1 MVLQVK
7 TSAYEAKTQEIAKIL
22 LGATQENRNFFSALR
37 DQMRWDDR
45 ILAWAMS
52 NPGLRV
58 QLFRFI
64 DTLPA
69 LHSKS
74 EIAAHLQEYLGD
86 ESVELPS
93 ALKVMLN
100 FANPD
105 SMPGQVAATTVATA
119 VETLA
124 HRYIAGE
131 NIKQVLK
138 TIERLRKD
146 KMAFTV
152 DLLGEAVITEAEAQ
166 SYLERYLDLM
176 QQLAEAAKNWA
187 TVPLIDQAD
196 GEPLPK
202 VQVSVKLTAF
212 YSQFDPLDPQGSEAR
227 VSDRIRILLR
237 RAKELG
243 VAVHFDMEQY
253 EYKDLIFNILKKLLL
268 EEEFRSRT
276 DIGMT
281 IQAYLRDSEQDA
293 KALIDWAKERG
304 YPMTIRL
311 VKGAYWDQ
319 ETIKAEQ
326 KHWPQPVYNDKA
338 ATDANFENITQ
349 LLLENHQYVY
359 AAIGSHNVRSQAHAM
374 AIAQSL
380 KVPSRCFEMQVLYG
394 MGDKLAKALVD
405 QGYRVRV
412 YCPYGELLPGMA
424 YLIRRLLENTA
435 NSSFLRQ
442 NLENR
447 PVEELLAPPTF
458 KQEDKEKVARGDGRR
473 ELVATDTDDKVARGE
488 GRREF
493 RTLEE
498 NGKTAVKF
506 VGAADTDYAE
516 EESRKESQQALQ
528 TVRQQLGKTY
538 LPLIN
543 GEYVNTQEMINS
555 VNPSNYTEVVGKI
568 GLSSVEQ
575 AEQAMQAA
583 KAAFPSWRKTPVK
596 QRAGILYKAADLM
609 EQRRAELAAWIV
621 LEVGKTVREADAEVS
636 EAIDFCR
643 YYAVEMERLEQGY
656 NYDVAGE
663 TNRYIYQPRGIAVV
677 ISPWNFPLAIATGMT
692 VAALVAGNCTL
703 LKPAETSSVIAAKL
717 TEVLVD
723 AGIPKGVFQYVPGK
737 GSQVGAYLV
746 NHIDTHVIAFTGS
759 QEVGCR
765 IYAEAANLKPGQ
777 KHMKRVIAEM
787 GGKNAII
794 VDESADLDQAVIG
807 VVQSAFGY
815 SGQKCSACS
824 RVIVHTAIYDSFVR
838 RFTEATKSLNIGA
851 AELPGTKV
859 GPVIDANARDRIR
872 EYIEKGKTEAKVAL
886 EMPAPENGYFI
897 GPVIFTDV
905 SPNAVIAQQEI
916 FGPVVAVIKA
926 NNFQEA
932 LSIANGTN
940 YALTGGLYSRTPSHI
955 QKAQED
961 FEVGNLYINR
971 TITGAIVARQPFGGF
986 KLSGVGSKAGGPDYL
1001 LQFLEPRTVTENIQ
1015 RQGFAPIEGAE

>member
-1 MVLQVK
+1 VVLQVK
-7 TSAYEAKTQEIAKIL
+7 TSTYEAKTQEIAKQL
-22 LGATQENRNFFSALR
+22 LAATQENRSFFASLR
-37 DQMRWDDR
+37 DQMRWDDKL
-45 ILAWAMS
+45 LAWAMS

-74 EIAAHLQEYLGD
+74 EIASHLQEYLGD
-86 ESVELPS
+86 ESVELPA
-93 ALKVMLN
+93 ALKGMLN

-105 SMPGQVAATTVATA
+105 SVPGQVAATTVGTA

-124 HRYIAGE
+124 HKYIAGE
-131 NIKQVLK
+131 NIKQVIK
-138 TIERLRKD
+138 TVERLRKE
-146 KMAFTV
+146 KMAFTI

-166 SYLERYLDLM
+166 SYLERYLELM
-176 QQLAEAAKNWA
+176 QQLVEASKNWA
-187 TVPLIDQAD
+187 TIPAIDEAD
-196 GEPLPK
+196 GETLPK

-212 YSQFDPLDPQGSEAR
+212 YSQFDPLDAKGSEER

-243 VAVHFDMEQY
+243 AAVHFDMEQY
-253 EYKDLIFNILKKLLL
+253 AYKDITLNILKKLLL
-268 EEEFRSRT
+268 EEEFRQRT
-276 DIGMT
+276 DIGIT
-281 IQAYLRDSEQDA
+281 IQAYLRDSEQDV
-293 KALIDWAKERG
+293 KNVISWLKQRG
-304 YPMTIRL
+304 YPLTIRL

-319 ETIKAEQ
+319 ETIKAAQ

-338 ATDANFENITQ
+338 ATDANFETITQ

-359 AAIGSHNVRSQAHAM
+359 SAIGSHNVRSHAR
-374 AIAQSL
+374 AIAIAETL
-380 KVPSRCFEMQVLYG
+380 NVPRRRFELQVLYG
-394 MGDKLAKALVD
+394 MGDKVAKALVD
-405 QGYRVRV
+405 RGYRVRV

-447 PVEELLAPPTF
+447 PIEELLAAPVVDVSHA
-458 KQEDKEKVARGDGRR
+458 EARRR
-473 ELVATDTDDKVARGE
+473 R
-488 GRREF
+488 
-493 RTLEE
+493 EE
-498 NGKTAVKF
+498 NGGF

-516 EESRKESQQALQ
+516 EEGRRKAAEAFAG
-528 TVRQQLGKTY
+528 VRQQLGKTY

-543 GEYVNTQEMINS
+543 GEYVNTSEFVDS
-555 VNPSNYTEVVGKI
+555 LNPSNFSEVVGKV
-568 GLSSVEQ
+568 GLISVEQ

-583 KAAFPSWRKTPVK
+583 KAAFPGWRKTPV
-596 QRAGILYKAADLM
+596 QERAKILRKAADLM
-609 EQRRAELAAWIV
+609 EERRAELSAWMV
-621 LEVGKTVREADAEVS
+621 LEVGKPVKEADGEVS

-643 YYAVEMERLEQGY
+643 YYADEMERLDKGVI
-656 NYDVAGE
+656 YDIPGE

-677 ISPWNFPLAIATGMT
+677 ISPWNFPLAIACGMT
-692 VAALVAGNCTL
+692 VAALISGNCTL

-717 TEVLVD
+717 TEILID
-723 AGIPKGVFQYVPGK
+723 AGFPKGVFQYVPGK

-746 NHIDTHVIAFTGS
+746 NHPDTHVIAFTGS

-765 IYAEAANLKPGQ
+765 IYADAATLKPGQ
-777 KHMKRVIAEM
+777 KHLKRVIAEM

-824 RVIVHTAIYDSFVR
+824 RVVVLEPIYDVFVQR
-838 RFTEATKSLNIGA
+838 LVEATKSLNIGE
-851 AELPGTKV
+851 AELPSTQV

-872 EYIEKGKTEAKVAL
+872 EYIEKGKAEAQLAL
-886 EMPAPENGYFI
+886 ELPAPEHGYFI
-897 GPVIFTDV
+897 GPVIFSEV
-905 SPNAVIAQQEI
+905 SPNAVISQQEI
-916 FGPVVAVIKA
+916 FGPVLAVIRVKD
-926 NNFQEA
+926 FQQA
-932 LSIANGTN
+932 LAVANGTD

-955 QKAQED
+955 QQAQTE

-1001 LQFLEPRTVTENIQ
+1001 LQFLEPRAVTENIQ
-1015 RQGFAPIEGAE
+1015 RQGFAPIDGVD

>member
-1 MVLQVK
+1 MVLQVQ
-7 TSAYEAKTQEIAKIL
+7 TSTYEAKTQEIAKQL
-22 LGATQENRNFFSALR
+22 LAATQENRSFFSSLR
-37 DQMRWDDR
+37 DQMRWDDKL
-45 ILAWAMS
+45 LAWAMS

-74 EIAAHLQEYLGD
+74 EIASHLQEYLGD
-86 ESVELPS
+86 ESVELPA
-93 ALKVMLN
+93 ALKGMLN

-105 SMPGQVAATTVATA
+105 SMPGQVAATTVGTA

-124 HRYIAGE
+124 HKYISGE
-131 NIKQVLK
+131 NIKQVIK
-138 TIERLRKD
+138 TVERLRKE
-146 KMAFTV
+146 KMAFTI

-166 SYLERYLDLM
+166 SYLERYLELM
-176 QQLAEAAKNWA
+176 QQLVEASKNWTTIPA
-187 TVPLIDQAD
+187 IDEAD

-212 YSQFDPLDPQGSEAR
+212 YSQFDPLDAKGSEER

-243 VAVHFDMEQY
+243 AAVHFDMEQY
-253 EYKDLIFNILKKLLL
+253 AYKDITLSILKKLLL
-268 EEEFRSRT
+268 EEEFRQRT

-281 IQAYLRDSEQDA
+281 VQAYLRDSEQDT
-293 KALIDWAKERG
+293 KDVISWLKERG
-304 YPMTIRL
+304 YPLTIRL

-319 ETIKAEQ
+319 ETIKAAQ

-359 AAIGSHNVRSQAHAM
+359 SAIGSHNVRSHSR
-374 AIAQSL
+374 AIAIAESL
-380 KVPSRCFEMQVLYG
+380 NVPRRRFELQVLYG
-394 MGDKLAKALVD
+394 MGDKVAKALVD
-405 QGYRVRV
+405 KGYRVRV

-447 PVEELLAPPTF
+447 PIEELLAAPIV
-458 KQEDKEKVARGDGRR
+458 KEEKNS
-473 ELVATDTDDKVARGE
+473 LTPHSH
-488 GRREF
+488 F
-493 RTLEE
+493 L
-498 NGKTAVKF
+498 
-506 VGAADTDYAE
+506 GAADTDYAE
-516 EESRKESQQALQ
+516 EEVRTKAKQAFQ
-528 TVRQQLGKTY
+528 NVRQQLGKTY

-543 GEYVNTQEMINS
+543 GEYVNPPEFVDS
-555 VNPSNYTEVVGKI
+555 LNPSNFGEVIGKVGLI
-568 GLSSVEQ
+568 SVEQ

-583 KAAFPSWRKTPVK
+583 KAAFPGWRKTPAK
-596 QRAGILYKAADLM
+596 QRADILRKAGDLM
-609 EQRRAELAAWIV
+609 ELRRAELSAWIV
-621 LEVGKTVREADAEVS
+621 LEVGKPVKEADGEVS

-643 YYAVEMERLEQGY
+643 YYADEIERLDKGV
-656 NYDVAGE
+656 NYDIPGE
-663 TNRYIYQPRGIAVV
+663 TNHYIYQPRGIAVV
-677 ISPWNFPLAIATGMT
+677 ISPWNFPLAIACGMT
-692 VAALVAGNCTL
+692 VAALVSGNCTL

-717 TEVLVD
+717 TEILVD
-723 AGIPKGVFQYVPGK
+723 AGFPKGVFQYVPGK

-746 NHIDTHVIAFTGS
+746 NHPDTHVIAFTGS

-765 IYAEAANLKPGQ
+765 IYAEAAILKPGQ

-794 VDESADLDQAVIG
+794 VDESADLDQAVVG

-815 SGQKCSACS
+815 SGQKCSAAS
-824 RVIVHTAIYDSFVR
+824 RVIVLQPIYDAFVQR
-838 RFTEATKSLNIGA
+838 LVEATKSLNIGE
-851 AELPGTKV
+851 AEFPSTQV

-872 EYIEKGKTEAKVAL
+872 EYIEKGKAEAEVAL
-886 EMPAPENGYFI
+886 ELPAPEQGYFI
-897 GPVIFTDV
+897 GPVIFSEV
-905 SPNAVIAQQEI
+905 SPNAVISQEEI
-916 FGPVVAVIKA
+916 FGPVLAAIRVKD
-926 NNFQEA
+926 FQEA
-932 LSIANGTN
+932 LVVANGTN

-955 QKAQED
+955 QQAQTE

-971 TITGAIVARQPFGGF
+971 NITGAIVGRQPFGGF

-1001 LQFLEPRTVTENIQ
+1001 LQFLEPRAVTENIQ
-1015 RQGFAPIEGAE
+1015 RQGFAPIEGAD